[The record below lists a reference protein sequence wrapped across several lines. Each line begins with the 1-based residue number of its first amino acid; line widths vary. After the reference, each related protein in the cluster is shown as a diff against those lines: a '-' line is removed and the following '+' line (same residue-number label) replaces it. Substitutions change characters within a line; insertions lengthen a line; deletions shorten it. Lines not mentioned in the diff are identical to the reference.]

1 TPELIQS
8 TKNSRRN
15 TAPLEAASR
24 IDSDYRRYLKTLL
37 RPKDPAIRASL
48 THAVDSAES
57 LTKRPLLELTP
68 PYVPGSTAQ
77 QLIDQ
82 GILSEA
88 IKELGETLPAT
99 CPLYLHQECAIKK
112 VKDKRNL
119 VVSTDTGSG
128 KPDSFLIPILIQ
140 HPRQN

>member
-1 TPELIQS
+1 MNFIDLDALDALPSDSPQHTTQTEKVVPPESIQA

-15 TAPLEAASR
+15 IDPIEAASR

-57 LTKRPLLELTP
+57 LTKGPLLELTP

-82 GILSEA
+82 GILS
-88 IKELGETLPAT
+88 
-99 CPLYLHQECAIKK
+99 
-112 VKDKRNL
+112 
-119 VVSTDTGSG
+119 
-128 KPDSFLIPILIQ
+128 
-140 HPRQN
+140 